1 MFDFYIAH
9 EYWFAAVQLA
19 LAMLGMGATLAL
31 SDFTR
36 VATDPR
42 GFSIGIALQLLLVPL
57 IAWALISVSNA
68 SPGLAVGLAICAAI
82 PGGSVSNIFTF
93 FARGHIALSIALTS
107 IATLACLVT
116 TPLIL
121 DLLIAHHLPEG
132 FTMPAGR
139 IAMEIGLCLLL
150 PLVLGM
156 LYLRLFPKSAP
167 VLSRWCIRGSLFVI
181 GLIVVGALGA
191 GRLDLESFGGDNII
205 WVVAFIVILSAVS
218 FVLPRVLG
226 ANRADV
232 AAINIEVTVRNTN
245 LGLLI
250 KASLFP
256 AAVGVSDPI
265 GDNTLFAIL
274 LYGALMLLVS
284 SLMIPAHR
292 RGNAVAPA

>member
-57 IAWALISVSNA
+57 IAWALISVSDA

-139 IAMEIGLCLLL
+139 IALEIGLCLLL

-167 VLSRWCIRGSLFVI
+167 LVSRWCIRGSLFVI

-265 GDNTLFAIL
+265 GDNTLFALL